1 MILKIKS
8 ARAVR
13 ILTGTA
19 FLMMWGFTLSAAA
32 TQAGDDAFLDHHD
45 RFLAN
50 GIGEQTGG
58 DLLVSSNMVDPS
70 EKPLSDDDIDFPDR
84 AGADEGIPDPLE
96 PWNRAMF
103 DFNDWFYFAVF
114 KPVAEGYNF
123 VMPELFRVS
132 FRNFFHNVA
141 VPVRFTSS
149 ILQGKPKKAGIE
161 LSRFV
166 INTTVGF
173 GGLFDIASLSLN
185 LEVKDEEDIGQ
196 VLGSYGVGHGF
207 YFILPFLGPLSLRD
221 TFGLAGDYALDPVT
235 YLFLVAPVGFSEGVQ
250 SFSFVNEGSLFI
262 GEYESFKDA
271 AFDPYTSMKD
281 AYYQR
286 RKYQIEN

>member
-8 ARAVR
+8 TRAVR
-13 ILTGTA
+13 TLIGMA
-19 FLMMWGFTLSAAA
+19 FLMMWGFTFSATAA
-32 TQAGDDAFLDHHD
+32 EADGDAVLDHHD

-50 GIGEQTGG
+50 GIGPRPGG
-58 DLLVSSNMVDPS
+58 DLLVSSNTVDSS
-70 EKPLSDDDIDFPDR
+70 ENPLPDDDIDFPDR
-84 AGADEGIPDPLE
+84 TGAYEGIPDPLE
-96 PWNRAMF
+96 PWNRTMF
-103 DFNDWFYFAVF
+103 DFNDWFYFSVF
-114 KPVAEGYNF
+114 KPVAQGYNF

-166 INTTVGF
+166 INSTLGI
-173 GGLFDIASLSLN
+173 GGLFDIASMGLN
-185 LEVKDEEDIGQ
+185 LEVENEEDIGQ
-196 VLGSYGVGHGF
+196 VLGRYGVGHGF
-207 YFILPFLGPLSLRD
+207 YFIWPFLGPSSLRD
-221 TFGLAGDYALDPVT
+221 TVGLAGDYALDPVT
-235 YLFLVAPVGFSEGVQ
+235 YLFLVAPVGFSEGAQ
-250 SFSFVNEGSLFI
+250 CFSFLNEGSLFI